1 MNDLNSKTIAVVG
14 VSRNKAKYGFIV
26 FKDLLDA
33 GYDVFGVNPNADYIL
48 GKRIYNT
55 LYELP
60 KKPDI
65 VVTVTPSEV
74 TEKVVDACRDI
85 GVNEIWM
92 QPGSESEEAVKK
104 AEKGGISVIHNA
116 CIMIEKGSK

>member
-26 FKDLLDA
+26 FEDLLDA
-33 GYDVFGVNPNADYIL
+33 GYAVFGVNPNADYIL
-48 GKRIYNT
+48 EQKIYNT

-60 KKPDI
+60 EKPDI
-65 VVTVTPSEV
+65 VVTVTPPEV
-74 TEKVVDACRDI
+74 TEKVVDACLNT
-85 GVNEIWM
+85 GVKEIWM

-104 AEKGGISVIHNA
+104 AEKRGISVIHNA
-116 CIMIEKGSK
+116 CIMIERSK